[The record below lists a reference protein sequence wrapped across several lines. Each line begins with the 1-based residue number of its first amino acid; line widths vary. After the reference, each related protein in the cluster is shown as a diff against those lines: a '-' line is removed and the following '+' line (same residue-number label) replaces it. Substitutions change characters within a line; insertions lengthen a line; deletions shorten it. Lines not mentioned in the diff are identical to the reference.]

1 MRKKTIVALTG
12 ARPQII
18 KHSAI
23 ERTVQNHFTDKI
35 NLVTIHSGQ
44 HYSPEM
50 SAVFFEE
57 MGISQPDINL
67 NAGSASHAIQTAI
80 MMQKLDEYL
89 DGHHCDAFLVYG
101 DTNSTLAGALVAS
114 KRQIPV
120 IHIEAGLRSFDKSMP
135 EEINRI
141 MTDHV
146 SSLLFCPTKTA
157 VSNLIKEN
165 IYHTD
170 KGTMNH
176 PAVFECGDIMYDNSL
191 HFAEMASKQSRVLSI
206 NELTPDTY
214 ILSTIHRDSN
224 TDNKHNLSAIFK
236 AFLVIIEKNDIPI
249 VLPLHPRTKK
259 MMEKLLEEELRNEI
273 YSEKRLKII
282 DPVGFIDMIALEK
295 DAALILTD
303 SGGVQKEA
311 YFFKKAAVILRPHTE
326 WVEIVERG
334 CATLAGAAGHKI
346 INDVEM
352 FLGNKDY
359 LEFPEI
365 FGDGNAAEF
374 ILSKIVELC

>member
-1 MRKKTIVALTG
+1 MHKKTIVALIG

-23 ERTVQNHFTDKI
+23 ERAVQNHFADKI

-67 NAGSASHAIQTAI
+67 NVGSSSHAQQTAI

-89 DGHHCDAFLVYG
+89 DGHRCDAFLVYG

-114 KRQIPV
+114 KRQVPL

-141 MTDHV
+141 LTDHV

-157 VSNLIKEN
+157 VINLSNEN
-165 IYHTD
+165 VRHDD
-170 KGTMNH
+170 KGTMNN
-176 PAVFECGDIMYDNSL
+176 PSVFECGDIMYDNSL
-191 HFAEMASKQSRVLSI
+191 HFAEMAGEQSNVLSV
-206 NELTPDTY
+206 NGLNPGAY

-224 TDNKHNLSAIFK
+224 TDNKDNLSAIFK
-236 AFLVIIEKNDIPI
+236 ALLKIVEKNDIHVI
-249 VLPLHPRTKK
+249 LPLHPRTKK
-259 MMEKLLEEELRNEI
+259 MMEQLLREELKSEI

-282 DPVGFIDMIALEK
+282 EPVGFINMIALEK
-295 DAALILTD
+295 NAALILTD

-311 YFFKKAAVILRPHTE
+311 YFFKKPAVILRPHTE
-326 WVEIVERG
+326 WVEIVEKG
-334 CATLAGAAGHKI
+334 CATLAGADESKI

-352 FLGNKDY
+352 LLGKER

-365 FGDGNAAEF
+365 FGDGKAAEF

>member
-1 MRKKTIVALTG
+1 MNRKTIVAFIG

-23 ERTVQNHFTDKI
+23 ERAVQNHFADKI

-44 HYSPEM
+44 HYSPDM
-50 SAVFFEE
+50 SAVFFDE
-57 MGISQPDINL
+57 MKIPQPAINL
-67 NAGSASHAIQTAI
+67 NVGSSSHAQQTAV

-89 DGHHCDAFLVYG
+89 DEHLCDAFLVYG

-114 KRQIPV
+114 KRQIPL

-141 MTDHV
+141 MTDHI

-157 VSNLIKEN
+157 VSNLINEN
-165 IYHTD
+165 IRHHD
-170 KGTMNH
+170 EVTMNT

-191 HFAEMASKQSRVLSI
+191 HFSEVASEQSNVLSV
-206 NELTPDTY
+206 NELNGAAY

-224 TDNKHNLSAIFK
+224 TDNKNNLSSIFK
-236 AFLVIIEKNDIPI
+236 ALLMIVEKNDIRV

-259 MMEKLLEEELRNEI
+259 MMEELLNEKLKSEI

-282 DPVGFIDMIALEK
+282 EPVGFIDMISLEK
-295 DAALILTD
+295 NAALILTD

-311 YFFKKAAVILRPHTE
+311 YFFKKPAVILRSSTE
-326 WVEIVERG
+326 WVEIVEKG
-334 CATLAGAAGHKI
+334 CATVVGADEHKI
-346 INDVEM
+346 INSVEM
-352 FLGNKDY
+352 FLRKEH
-359 LEFPEI
+359 LEFPKI
-365 FGDGNAAEF
+365 FGDGKAAEF